1 MNSFQLRLRRIKS
14 APFITIG
21 LIAVNVIVF
30 VLSEIGGSSED
41 GRHMYEFGAM
51 LTSAVAED
59 GEYWRL
65 LTSMF
70 LHFGFE
76 HLASNMLVLFAL
88 GTTLEHGI
96 GRLRLVL
103 IYFVSGVGANILSQ
117 IWSMRAG
124 EEVLSAG
131 ASGAIFGLMGA
142 LVFAGLFA
150 REWMGALSPARV
162 ALMLAL
168 SLFHGVNEGVDNV
181 AHIGGLFLGFLLAIL
196 LLKVF
201 PSRRP

>member
-124 EEVLSAG
+124 EEVLS
-131 ASGAIFGLMGA
+131 GAIFGLMGA

>member
-96 GRLRLVL
+96 GQDYGKRGTGLWAINGLTT
-103 IYFVSGVGANILSQ
+103 YYQNEHNFKS
-117 IWSMRAG
+117 
-124 EEVLSAG
+124 EEVKLDSILQG
-131 ASGAIFGLMGA
+131 HASRKVEQMY
-142 LVFAGLFA
+142 
-150 REWMGALSPARV
+150 E
-162 ALMLAL
+162 
-168 SLFHGVNEGVDNV
+168 
-181 AHIGGLFLGFLLAIL
+181 LLAA
-196 LLKVF
+196 V
-201 PSRRP
+201 